1 MLNVKFDK
9 FTPREL
15 ILNQSELFTAFTDE
29 ELLMI
34 EQHGDDFKKSK
45 VDIEG
50 LRKYIYNPETVEEK
64 SSNKFMSR
72 VLNFVKKKKIKN

>member
-1 MLNVKFDK
+1 
-9 FTPREL
+9 
-15 ILNQSELFTAFTDE
+15 
-29 ELLMI
+29 MI
-34 EQHGDDFKKSK
+34 EQHGDDFKTSK

-72 VLNFVKKKKIKN
+72 VLSFVKKRK